1 MRRCPEGLVAKGIF
15 GGYPKGFKVGPL
27 TFFLK
32 EGEVLAIVGPNASG
46 KTTLLRILAG
56 IVPLEGGELKICGR
70 DIEKLRSLR
79 PSFISFIPSYPEAD
93 VMATPREMII
103 ASSGNVKVALDYIPF
118 ISGFLDTKL
127 MYLSSGQRRL
137 ACIARG
143 FSTDPKVLL
152 VDEPAAHLDVRMQ
165 RAVMKA
171 LKSIALKGSI
181 VIVTMHEL
189 HLVPLIADK
198 VLLIKD
204 GAAVGYGNPEEIMR
218 KKLLEEIYETN
229 LIEVKFEKGSI
240 YLPQP
245 F

>member
-1 MRRCPEGLVAKGIF
+1 MKRCPEGLVAKDIL

-27 TFFLK
+27 SFSIK

-46 KTTLLRILAG
+46 KTTLLRIIAG
-56 IVPLEGGELKICGR
+56 IVPLENGELRICGR
-70 DIEKLRSLR
+70 SREKLKNLR
-79 PSFISFIPSYPEAD
+79 PSFISYIPSYPEAD
-93 VMATPREMII
+93 IMATPREIII
-103 ASSGNVKVALDYIPF
+103 ASSGSVKVALSYMPF
-118 ISGFLDTKL
+118 ISEFLNTKL

-143 FSTDPKVLL
+143 FSTDPRVLL
-152 VDEPAAHLDVRMQ
+152 VDEPAAHLDIRMQ

-171 LKSIALKGSI
+171 LRSIASRGSV

-189 HLVPLIADK
+189 HLISLIADK

-204 GAAVGYGNPEEIMR
+204 GTAIGYGKPEKTMK
-218 KKLLEEIYETN
+218 KKLLEEIYETS
-229 LIEVKFEKGSI
+229 LVEIKFENGSI

>member
-1 MRRCPEGLVAKGIF
+1 MRKCPGGLVAEDVL

-27 TFFLK
+27 SFSLK
-32 EGEVLAIVGPNASG
+32 EGEVLAVVGPNASG

-56 IVPLEGGELKICGR
+56 IVPLENGELKICGR
-70 DIEKLRSLR
+70 SREKLRNLK

-103 ASSGNVKVALDYIPF
+103 ASSGNVKVALSYIPF
-118 ISGFLDTKL
+118 ISEFLDTKL

-152 VDEPAAHLDVRMQ
+152 VDEPAAHLDIRMQ

-171 LKSIALKGSI
+171 LRSIASKGSI

-189 HLVPLIADK
+189 HLIPLIADK

-204 GAAVGYGNPEEIMR
+204 GTVVGYGKPGEIMK

-229 LIEVKFEKGSI
+229 LIEVKFERGSI